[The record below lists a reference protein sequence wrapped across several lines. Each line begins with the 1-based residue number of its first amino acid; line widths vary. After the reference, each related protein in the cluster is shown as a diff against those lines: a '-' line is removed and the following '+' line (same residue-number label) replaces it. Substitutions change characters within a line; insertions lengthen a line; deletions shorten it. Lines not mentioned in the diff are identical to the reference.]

1 MRVISGTAKGRKIK
15 APKTNI
21 RPLSDQAKEGLFN
34 ILGERVPDSAFLD
47 LFAGSGNVGIEALSR
62 GAKLAIF
69 VELDKRHV
77 KVIHENLKEL
87 SFDDRAEVYLID
99 ALRAIKI
106 LASKGARFD
115 IIFLGAPYNSPALDK
130 ALLILDGAEI
140 LKENGIIVAEYRF
153 KQRIGEKLS
162 KLKKIREQKYG
173 DTMLSF
179 YQ

>member
-1 MRVISGTAKGRKIK
+1 MRIISGTAKGRKIK

-34 ILGERVPDSAFLD
+34 ILGGMVPDAAFLD

-69 VELDKRHV
+69 IELDKRHV
-77 KVIHENLKEL
+77 KVIHENLREL
-87 SFDDRAEVYLID
+87 AFDDRSEVYSID
-99 ALRAIKI
+99 ALRGLKI
-106 LASKGARFD
+106 LASKGAKFD

-140 LKENGIIVAEYRF
+140 LKENGIIVAERRF
-153 KQRIGEKLS
+153 KQVIGEKLV
-162 KLKKIREQKYG
+162 KLKKIREQRYG
-173 DTMLSF
+173 DTLLSF